1 MRMMPVSEIVMDFD
15 LYPRQ
20 SINSQH
26 VAEMCEAAKAGVDF
40 PPVVIDKKSKR
51 LTDGF
56 HRYRKAIR
64 LEEPEIAVVEK
75 TYKTEGEMLLDAIRM
90 NANHGRVL
98 SAYDR
103 THCIILAGR
112 MKIKDDAVAT
122 AMSITTDR
130 LESLRIDRSATV
142 KSGKTVQTIPLKR
155 TIRHMAGKRLTKPQV
170 EANEKLSG
178 MNQQFYVNQ
187 VLMLITSGLLDRK
200 DEKLMGLLK
209 ELRDRITEVL

>member
-1 MRMMPVSEIVMDFD
+1 MRMLPVSEIVLDFD

-20 SINSQH
+20 SINTQH

-40 PPVVIDKKSKR
+40 PPIVTDKKSKR
-51 LTDGF
+51 TIDGF
-56 HRYRKAIR
+56 HRVRKALR
-64 LEEPEIAVVEK
+64 LKEPEIAVIEK
-75 TYKTEGEMLLDAIRM
+75 TYKTEAEMLLDAIRM

-112 MKIKDDAVAT
+112 MKIKDNAIAT

-142 KSGKTVQTIPLKR
+142 KTGKVVETVALKR
-155 TIRHMAGKRLTKPQV
+155 TVRHMAGKRLTKPQV

-178 MNQQFYVNQ
+178 MTQQFYVNQ
-187 VLMLITSGLLDRK
+187 VLTLITSGLLDRT
-200 DEKLMGLLK
+200 DEKLMELLG
-209 ELRDRITEVL
+209 ELRDKISEIV